1 MLQEIEDSAKW
12 QELPSF
18 VNYEIL
24 REEVRKN
31 RSIIEVKIK

>member
-1 MLQEIEDSAKW
+1 MLQEIEGSA

-31 RSIIEVKIK
+31 RAIIEVKIK